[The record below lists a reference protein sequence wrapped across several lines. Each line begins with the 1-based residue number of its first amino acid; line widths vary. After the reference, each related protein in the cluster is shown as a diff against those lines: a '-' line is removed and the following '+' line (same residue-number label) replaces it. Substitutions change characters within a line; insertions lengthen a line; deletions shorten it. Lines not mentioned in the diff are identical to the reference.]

1 MFLRLRGPHLFQS
14 CLRATQNGLP
24 PAAKEMHLSFESL
37 VVISALSL
45 QVSLMSIHHD
55 TSLRSILEDDSIF
68 SASRVRIHFCSR
80 KGQGY
85 G

>member
-1 MFLRLRGPHLFQS
+1 
-14 CLRATQNGLP
+14 
-24 PAAKEMHLSFESL
+24 
-37 VVISALSL
+37 
-45 QVSLMSIHHD
+45 LMSIHHD